1 VRGGL
6 GSCELPRINL
16 RKPSEK
22 EFEQRSERV
31 VAHERHRPLFG
42 LSLTSRASTSQD
54 GFLAIADPKASAT
67 TRLGIIFREL
77 IGVLRRTAAIVYGL
91 AVVVAFAIFP
101 ALAAAQ
107 SSDTVYDEARAL
119 SDPEEQRVQQAFDS
133 AQEETGQPL
142 YAFLVPN
149 KGVEGQEARQE
160 LLIREATEAQV
171 PQDAGVVVVATNDD
185 WGTTYKVP
193 QDAYN
198 TMVSDFQEGDFAAGL
213 VAGAREIQGEPAA
226 QDAQNYPDG
235 GTGGLGGG
243 GLLLL
248 LAAVAGAL
256 LLFRNRR
263 ANKRRIEEERR
274 RTEEE
279 FANLTVHLNEF
290 DEKERLASGYLE
302 AQRSL
307 LDQRTE
313 EWVEMRIS
321 DAKTTG
327 FAQEFD
333 EAASRLTSDP
343 IWARERME
351 HGRNLLAES
360 MQKLHEAE
368 RTMDDYRA
376 ADEAL
381 DGRLRVAKE
390 EIQAAE
396 EAEETAR
403 AEGVAV
409 EPPKLRPEY
418 DRVAREAADRAS
430 RRDEFDPRHSLAAV
444 EALAERARAHR
455 KALQNDISAR
465 DALPDERYATEGA
478 LVRARETLEEY
489 RGAHERALDEFGQA
503 ALGEVPN
510 PGELSSSLL
519 EAGGYMDRA
528 DRAVSS
534 GRFSE
539 ARSLLQEAAD
549 IAGNTMR
556 SPGRLKAAAAE
567 ADRKKREGEEKLQE
581 LEARLAQAKANEHN
595 MDPYQRQRL
604 REYEYQLGNARYGFF
619 GGDWLTALL
628 LFEALDN
635 DYMYVGDPSS
645 FDAGGFGSDWGG
657 GDWGGGDWGGGDFG
671 GGDF

>member
-1 VRGGL
+1 M
-6 GSCELPRINL
+6 
-16 RKPSEK
+16 
-22 EFEQRSERV
+22 
-31 VAHERHRPLFG
+31 
-42 LSLTSRASTSQD
+42 
-54 GFLAIADPKASAT
+54 
-67 TRLGIIFREL
+67 GIIYREL
-77 IGVLRRTAAIVYGL
+77 TGVLRRTATLLYGL
-91 AVVVAFAIFP
+91 VAVAAFVFFP
-101 ALAAAQ
+101 ALTAAQ
-107 SSDTVYDEARAL
+107 GSDTVYDESGVL
-119 SDPEEQRVQQAFDS
+119 SGPEEQHVQQAFDS
-133 AQEETGQPL
+133 ARQETGQTL

-171 PQDAGVVVVATNDD
+171 PQDAGVVVVATNDG
-185 WGTTYKVP
+185 WGTTYNFP

-198 TMVSDFQEGDFAAGL
+198 TMVPDFREGNFAAGF
-213 VAGAREIQGEPAA
+213 VAGAREIQGEPAPR
-226 QDAQNYPDG
+226 DAQNDPFAS
-235 GTGGLGGG
+235 TGGLWGG

-248 LAAVAGAL
+248 LAAAAGAL
-256 LLFRNRR
+256 LLIRNQR

-274 RTEEE
+274 SAEEE
-279 FANLTVHLNEF
+279 FAALTVDLDEF
-290 DEKERLASGYLE
+290 DEKERLVSGYLE
-302 AQRSL
+302 AQRPL

-321 DAKTTG
+321 DARTTG
-327 FAQEFD
+327 FAQEFN

-343 IWARERME
+343 IWAREGME
-351 HGRNLLAES
+351 RGRNLLAES
-360 MQKLHEAE
+360 LQKLYEAE
-368 RTMDDYRA
+368 KTMDDYRS

-381 DGRLRVAKE
+381 DGNLRAAKE

-409 EPPKLRPEY
+409 EALNLRPEY
-418 DRVAREAADRAS
+418 DRAAREAADRAS
-430 RRDEFDPRHSLAAV
+430 RRDEFDPRHGLAVV
-444 EALAERARAHR
+444 EALAERARGHR
-455 KALQNDISAR
+455 KALHSDISAR
-465 DALPDERYATEGA
+465 DALPDERSATDGA
-478 LVRARETLEEY
+478 LGRAREALEEY
-489 RGAHERALDEFGQA
+489 RGAHESALGEVGQA

-519 EAGGYMDRA
+519 EAEGYMDRA
-528 DRAVSS
+528 DRAASS
-534 GRFSE
+534 GRFTE

-549 IAGNTMR
+549 IARKAMQAP
-556 SPGRLKAAAAE
+556 SRLKAAMAE

-581 LEARLAQAKANEHN
+581 LEARLAQAKANEHL

-635 DYMYVGDPSS
+635 DYMYMGDPSS
-645 FDAGGFGSDWGG
+645 FDPGGFGG
-657 GDWGGGDWGGGDFG
+657 GDFGGGDWGGGDFG

>member
-1 VRGGL
+1 MSGTG
-6 GSCELPRINL
+6 
-16 RKPSEK
+16 
-22 EFEQRSERV
+22 
-31 VAHERHRPLFG
+31 
-42 LSLTSRASTSQD
+42 QD
-54 GFLAIADPKASAT
+54 GFLAIADAKTSAP

-77 IGVLRRTAAIVYGL
+77 IGVLRKTETLVYGL
-91 AVVVAFAIFP
+91 AGVVALAIFP

-107 SSDTVYDEARAL
+107 GSDTVHDEAGAL
-119 SDPEEQRVQQAFDS
+119 SGPEEQRVQQAFDS

-142 YAFLVPN
+142 HAFLVPN
-149 KGVEGQEARQE
+149 KGVEGQEARQD
-160 LLIREATEAQV
+160 LLTREATEAQV
-171 PQDAGVVVVATNDD
+171 PQDAGVVVVATNDG
-185 WGTTYKVP
+185 WGTTYNFP

-198 TMVSDFQEGDFAAGL
+198 TMVPDFREGDFAAGL
-213 VAGAREIQGEPAA
+213 VAGAREIRGEPAA
-226 QDAQNYPDG
+226 QGAQNDPDG
-235 GTGGLGGG
+235 GTGGLGVG

-263 ANKRRIEEERR
+263 AKKRRIEEERR
-274 RTEEE
+274 SAEEE

-290 DEKERLASGYLE
+290 DEKERLVAGYLE
-302 AQRSL
+302 AQRPL

-313 EWVEMRIS
+313 EWVEARIS

-333 EAASRLTSDP
+333 EAASRLISDP
-343 IWARERME
+343 IRARERME

-409 EPPKLRPEY
+409 EPLKLRPEY
-418 DRVAREAADRAS
+418 DLVAREAADRAS
-430 RRDEFDPRHSLAAV
+430 RRDEFDPRQSLAAV
-444 EALAERARAHR
+444 EALAERARGH
-455 KALQNDISAR
+455 KEALQNEISAR

-489 RGAHERALDEFGQA
+489 RGAHERALGEFGAA

-519 EAGGYMDRA
+519 EAEGYMDRA
-528 DRAVSS
+528 DRAASS

-549 IAGNTMR
+549 LARKTMQAP
-556 SPGRLKAAAAE
+556 SRLKAATAE
-567 ADRKKREGEEKLQE
+567 ADRKKREGEEKLRE
-581 LEARLAQAKANEHN
+581 LEARLAQAKANEHLMN
-595 MDPYQRQRL
+595 PYQRQRL
-604 REYEYQLGNARYGFF
+604 RDYEYQLGNARFGFF

-645 FDAGGFGSDWGG
+645 FDAGDFGG

-671 GGDF
+671 GGDFGGGDF

>member
-1 VRGGL
+1 MRATG
-6 GSCELPRINL
+6 
-16 RKPSEK
+16 
-22 EFEQRSERV
+22 
-31 VAHERHRPLFG
+31 PLFS
-42 LSLTSRASTSQD
+42 LSLTSRASRSQD
-54 GFLAIADPKASAT
+54 GFLPVASPKTSAT
-67 TRLGIIFREL
+67 TRTGIIFREL
-77 IGVLRRTAAIVYGL
+77 IGVLRRTAAPVSGL
-91 AVVVAFAIFP
+91 AVVVALAIFP

-107 SSDTVYDEARAL
+107 GSDTVYDEARVL
-119 SDPEEQRVQQAFDS
+119 SGPEEQRVQQAFDS
-133 AQEETGQPL
+133 AQQETGQPL

-149 KGVEGQEARQE
+149 KGVESQEARQE
-160 LLIREATEAQV
+160 LLTREATEAQV
-171 PQDAGVVVVATNDD
+171 PQEAGVVVVATNDG
-185 WGTTYKVP
+185 WGTTYNFP

-198 TMVSDFQEGDFAAGL
+198 TMVLDFQEGDFAAGL

-226 QDAQNYPDG
+226 QGAQNGSDG
-235 GTGGLGGG
+235 GTGGLVGGG

-248 LAAVAGAL
+248 LVAVAGAL
-256 LLFRNRR
+256 LFFRKRR

-274 RTEEE
+274 SAEEE

-313 EWVEMRIS
+313 EWVESRIS

-327 FAQEFD
+327 FAEEFD

-343 IWARERME
+343 SSARERLE
-351 HGRNLLAES
+351 RGSNLLAES
-360 MQKLHEAE
+360 MQRLHEAE
-368 RTMDDYRA
+368 RTIDDYRA

-396 EAEETAR
+396 EAEEIAR

-409 EPPKLRPEY
+409 EPLKLRPEY

-444 EALAERARAHR
+444 EALAEQARAHS
-455 KALQNDISAR
+455 KALQNNISAR
-465 DALPDERYATEGA
+465 DAPPDERYATEGA
-478 LVRARETLEEY
+478 IVRARETLEEY

-519 EAGGYMDRA
+519 EAEGYIDRA

-539 ARSLLQEAAD
+539 ARSLLHEAAD
-549 IAGNTMR
+549 LARNAMR
-556 SPGRLKAAAAE
+556 SPGRLKAATAE

-581 LEARLAQAKANEHN
+581 LEARLAQAKANEHL
-595 MDPYQRQRL
+595 MDPYQRQKL
-604 REYEYQLGNARYGFF
+604 REYENQLGNARYGFF
-619 GGDWLTALL
+619 GADWLTALL

-635 DYMYVGDPSS
+635 DYMHMGDPSS
-645 FDAGGFGSDWGG
+645 FDTGGF
-657 GDWGGGDWGGGDFG
+657 GGDWGGGDFG

>member
-1 VRGGL
+1 
-6 GSCELPRINL
+6 
-16 RKPSEK
+16 
-22 EFEQRSERV
+22 
-31 VAHERHRPLFG
+31 
-42 LSLTSRASTSQD
+42 
-54 GFLAIADPKASAT
+54 
-67 TRLGIIFREL
+67 L
-77 IGVLRRTAAIVYGL
+77 IGVLRRTAAPVYGL

-107 SSDTVYDEARAL
+107 GSDTVYDEAGAL
-119 SDPEEQRVQQAFDS
+119 SGLEEQRVQQAFDS

-142 YAFLVPN
+142 YAFLIPN
-149 KGVEGQEARQE
+149 KGVEGQEARQN
-160 LLIREATEAQV
+160 LLTKEATEAQV
-171 PQDAGVVVVATNDD
+171 PQDAGVVVVATNDG
-185 WGTTYKVP
+185 WGTTYNFP

-198 TMVSDFQEGDFAAGL
+198 TMVPDFREGDFAAGL

-226 QDAQNYPDG
+226 QGAQNNSDA
-235 GTGGLGGG
+235 GTGGLVGGG

-248 LAAVAGAL
+248 LVAVAGAL

-274 RTEEE
+274 SAEEE
-279 FANLTVHLNEF
+279 FANLTIHLNEF

-313 EWVEMRIS
+313 EWVESRIS

-343 IWARERME
+343 SWARERLE
-351 HGRNLLAES
+351 RGRSLLEES
-360 MQKLHEAE
+360 MQKLYEAE
-368 RTMDDYRA
+368 KTMDDYRA

-396 EAEETAR
+396 EAEQTAR

-409 EPPKLRPEY
+409 EPLKLRPEY
-418 DRVAREAADRAS
+418 ERVAREAAGRAS
-430 RRDEFDPRHSLAAV
+430 RRDEFDPRQSLAAL
-444 EALAERARAHR
+444 EALAERAREHR
-455 KALQNDISAR
+455 KALRNEISAR
-465 DALPDERYATEGA
+465 DVLPDERHATQRA
-478 LVRARETLEEY
+478 LVRAQEALTEY
-489 RGAHERALDEFGQA
+489 RGAHEGALDEFGQA

-510 PGELSSSLL
+510 PGELSSGLL
-519 EAGGYMDRA
+519 EAEGYVDRA
-528 DRAVSS
+528 DRAASS
-534 GRFSE
+534 GRFAE
-539 ARSLLQEAAD
+539 ARSLLQGAAEL
-549 IAGNTMR
+549 ARKTMQ
-556 SPGRLKAAAAE
+556 SPSRLKTATAE
-567 ADRKKREGEEKLQE
+567 ADRKRREGEEKLQE
-581 LEARLAQAKANEHN
+581 LEARLAQAKANEHL

-635 DYMYVGDPSS
+635 DYMYMGDPSS
-645 FDAGGFGSDWGG
+645 FSG

-671 GGDF
+671 GGDWGGGDFGGGDFGGGGF

>member
-1 VRGGL
+1 L
-6 GSCELPRINL
+6 GS
-16 RKPSEK
+16 
-22 EFEQRSERV
+22 
-31 VAHERHRPLFG
+31 
-42 LSLTSRASTSQD
+42 SLTSRASTGQD
-54 GFLAIADPKASAT
+54 GFLAIADGKTSAP

-77 IGVLRRTAAIVYGL
+77 IGVLRKTETLVYGL
-91 AVVVAFAIFP
+91 AGVVALAISP

-107 SSDTVYDEARAL
+107 GSDTVHDEAGAL
-119 SDPEEQRVQQAFDS
+119 SGPEEQRVQQAFDS

-142 YAFLVPN
+142 HAFLVPN
-149 KGVEGQEARQE
+149 KGVEGQEARQD
-160 LLIREATEAQV
+160 LLTREATEAQV
-171 PQDAGVVVVATNDD
+171 PQDAGVVVVATNDG
-185 WGTTYKVP
+185 WGTTYNFP

-198 TMVSDFQEGDFAAGL
+198 TMVPDFREGDFAAGL

-226 QDAQNYPDG
+226 QDAQNDPDG
-235 GTGGLGGG
+235 GTGGLGIG

-263 ANKRRIEEERR
+263 AKKRRIEEERR
-274 RTEEE
+274 SAEEE

-290 DEKERLASGYLE
+290 DEKERLVAGYLE
-302 AQRSL
+302 AQRPL

-313 EWVEMRIS
+313 EWVEARIS
-321 DAKTTG
+321 DAKTSG

-333 EAASRLTSDP
+333 EAASRLISDP
-343 IWARERME
+343 IRARERME
-351 HGRNLLAES
+351 HGRNLLTES

-390 EIQAAE
+390 DIQAAE

-409 EPPKLRPEY
+409 EPLKLRPEY
-418 DRVAREAADRAS
+418 DLVAREAADRAS

-444 EALAERARAHR
+444 EALAERSRAHR
-455 KALQNDISAR
+455 KALWDEISAR

-478 LVRARETLEEY
+478 LVRARETLEGY
-489 RGAHERALDEFGQA
+489 RGVHEGALDEFGQA

-519 EAGGYMDRA
+519 EAEGYVDRA

-539 ARSLLQEAAD
+539 ARSLLHEAAD
-549 IAGNTMR
+549 LARNTMR
-556 SPGRLKAAAAE
+556 SPGRLKAATAE

-581 LEARLAQAKANEHN
+581 LEARLAQAKANEHL
-595 MDPYQRQRL
+595 MDPYQRQKL
-604 REYEYQLGNARYGFF
+604 REYENQLGNARYGFF
-619 GGDWLTALL
+619 GGDWLTAIL

-635 DYMYVGDPSS
+635 DYMSLGDPSS
-645 FDAGGFGSDWGG
+645 FDAGGSDSDWGG
-657 GDWGGGDWGGGDFG
+657 GDWGGDWGGGDFG

>member
-1 VRGGL
+1 
-6 GSCELPRINL
+6 
-16 RKPSEK
+16 
-22 EFEQRSERV
+22 
-31 VAHERHRPLFG
+31 
-42 LSLTSRASTSQD
+42 
-54 GFLAIADPKASAT
+54 
-67 TRLGIIFREL
+67 L
-77 IGVLRRTAAIVYGL
+77 IGVLRRTAAPVYGL
-91 AVVVAFAIFP
+91 AVVVALVFFP

-107 SSDTVYDEARAL
+107 GSDTVYDEAGVL
-119 SDPEEQRVQQAFDS
+119 SGPEEQHVQQAFDS
-133 AQEETGQPL
+133 AQQETGQPL

-160 LLIREATEAQV
+160 LLTRKATEAQV
-171 PQDAGVVVVATNDD
+171 PQDAGVVVVATNDG
-185 WGTTYKVP
+185 WGTTYNFP

-198 TMVSDFQEGDFAAGL
+198 TMVPDFREGDFAAGL

-226 QDAQNYPDG
+226 QDARNDPDA
-235 GTGGLGGG
+235 GTGGLVGGG

-248 LAAVAGAL
+248 VVAVAGAF

-274 RTEEE
+274 SAEEE
-279 FANLTVHLNEF
+279 FANLTVHLDEF
-290 DEKERLASGYLE
+290 GEKERLTSGYLE

-313 EWVEMRIS
+313 EWVETRIS
-321 DAKTTG
+321 EAKTTG

-333 EAASRLTSDP
+333 EAASRLISDP

-351 HGRNLLAES
+351 RGRSLLEES
-360 MQKLHEAE
+360 MQKLYEAE
-368 RTMDDYRA
+368 KTMDDYRA

-381 DGRLRVAKE
+381 DGRLGVAKE

-409 EPPKLRPEY
+409 EALKLRPEY
-418 DRVAREAADRAS
+418 DRVAREAAGRAS
-430 RRDEFDPRHSLAAV
+430 RRDEFDPRQSLAAV
-444 EALAERARAHR
+444 EALAEQARAHR
-455 KALQNDISAR
+455 EALQNEISAR

-478 LVRARETLEEY
+478 LVRAQEALTEY
-489 RGAHERALDEFGQA
+489 RGAHERALGEFGQA

-519 EAGGYMDRA
+519 EAEGYVDRA

-534 GRFSE
+534 GRFAE
-539 ARSLLQEAAD
+539 ARSLLQKAAEL
-549 IAGNTMR
+549 ARKTMQ
-556 SPGRLKAAAAE
+556 SPRRLKTATAE
-567 ADRKKREGEEKLQE
+567 ADRKRREGEEKLQE
-581 LEARLAQAKANEHN
+581 LEARLAQAKANEHL

-635 DYMYVGDPSS
+635 DYMYMGDPSS
-645 FDAGGFGSDWGG
+645 FDAGAPGGGDWGG

-671 GGDF
+671 GGDFGGGDF

>member
-1 VRGGL
+1 
-6 GSCELPRINL
+6 
-16 RKPSEK
+16 
-22 EFEQRSERV
+22 
-31 VAHERHRPLFG
+31 
-42 LSLTSRASTSQD
+42 
-54 GFLAIADPKASAT
+54 
-67 TRLGIIFREL
+67 L
-77 IGVLRRTAAIVYGL
+77 IGVLRRTAAPVYGL
-91 AVVVAFAIFP
+91 AVVVAFALFP

-107 SSDTVYDEARAL
+107 GSDTVYDEAGEL
-119 SDPEEQRVQQAFDS
+119 SGPEEQRVQQAFDS

-160 LLIREATEAQV
+160 LLTREATEAQV
-171 PQDAGVVVVATNDD
+171 PQDAGVVVVATNDG
-185 WGTTYKVP
+185 WGTTYNFP

-198 TMVSDFQEGDFAAGL
+198 TMVPDFQEGDFAAGL

-226 QDAQNYPDG
+226 QGAQNDPDG
-235 GTGGLGGG
+235 STGGLVGGG

-248 LAAVAGAL
+248 LVAVAGAL
-256 LLFRNRR
+256 LLFRKRR

-274 RTEEE
+274 SAEEE

-302 AQRSL
+302 AQRPL

-313 EWVEMRIS
+313 EWVESRIS

-327 FAQEFD
+327 FAKEFD

-343 IWARERME
+343 SWARERLE
-351 HGRNLLAES
+351 RGRNLLAES
-360 MQKLHEAE
+360 MQRLHEAE
-368 RTMDDYRA
+368 KTMDDYRA

-396 EAEETAR
+396 EAEEIAR

-409 EPPKLRPEY
+409 EPLKLRPEY

-444 EALAERARAHR
+444 EALAEQARAHS
-455 KALQNDISAR
+455 KALQNEISAR

-478 LVRARETLEEY
+478 IVRARETLEEY

-519 EAGGYMDRA
+519 EAEGSMDRA

-539 ARSLLQEAAD
+539 ARSLLHEAAD
-549 IAGNTMR
+549 LARNAMR
-556 SPGRLKAAAAE
+556 SPGRLKAATAE

-581 LEARLAQAKANEHN
+581 LEARLAQAKANEHL
-595 MDPYQRQRL
+595 MDPHQRQRL
-604 REYEYQLGNARYGFF
+604 REYEYQLGNARSGFF
-619 GGDWLTALL
+619 GGDWLAALL

-635 DYMYVGDPSS
+635 DYMHMGDPSS
-645 FDAGGFGSDWGG
+645 FDTGGFGSDWGG

>member
-1 VRGGL
+1 MT
-6 GSCELPRINL
+6 
-16 RKPSEK
+16 
-22 EFEQRSERV
+22 
-31 VAHERHRPLFG
+31 
-42 LSLTSRASTSQD
+42 TS
-54 GFLAIADPKASAT
+54 I
-67 TRLGIIFREL
+67 GIIICEL
-77 IGVLRRTAAIVYGL
+77 IGVLRRMAAPLYGV
-91 AVVVAFAIFP
+91 AVVVAFVFCP
-101 ALAAAQ
+101 TLAAAQ
-107 SSDTVYDEARAL
+107 GSDTVYDEAGAL
-119 SDPEEQRVQQAFDS
+119 SDPQEQRVQQAFDS

-149 KGVEGQEARQE
+149 KGVEGQAARQD
-160 LLIREATEAQV
+160 LLTREATEAQV
-171 PQDAGVVVVATNDD
+171 PQDAGIVMVATNDG
-185 WGTTYKVP
+185 WATTYNFP
-193 QDAYN
+193 QDSYN
-198 TMVSDFQEGDFAAGL
+198 AMVPDFREGDFTAGL

-226 QDAQNYPDG
+226 QDAQTNPD
-235 GTGGLGGG
+235 TGGLQGG

-256 LLFRNRR
+256 ILFRNRR
-263 ANKRRIEEERR
+263 TNKRRIEEERR
-274 RTEEE
+274 SAEEE
-279 FANLTVHLNEF
+279 FANLTTHLNEF
-290 DEKERLASGYLE
+290 DEKERLTSGYLE

-313 EWVEMRIS
+313 EWVETKIS
-321 DAKTTG
+321 DAKTTD
-327 FAQEFD
+327 FAQAFD

-343 IWARERME
+343 TWARERME

-390 EIQAAE
+390 EIRAAE
-396 EAEETAR
+396 EAEEIAR

-409 EPPKLRPEY
+409 VPLKLRPEY

-430 RRDEFDPRHSLAAV
+430 RRDEFDPRQSLAAV
-444 EALAERARAHR
+444 EALAERARGHR
-455 KALQNDISAR
+455 EALHNDISAR

-489 RGAHERALDEFGQA
+489 RGAHDRALGEFGQA

-519 EAGGYMDRA
+519 EAEGYMERA
-528 DRAVSS
+528 DRAASS
-534 GRFSE
+534 GRFTE
-539 ARSLLQEAAD
+539 ARSLLQGAAEL
-549 IAGNTMR
+549 ARKTMQ
-556 SPGRLKAAAAE
+556 SPTRLKAATAE

-581 LEARLAQAKANEHN
+581 LEARLAQAKANEHLMN
-595 MDPYQRQRL
+595 PYQRQKL

-635 DYMYVGDPSS
+635 DYMYVDDPSS
-645 FDAGGFGSDWGG
+645 FDV
-657 GDWGGGDWGGGDFG
+657 GDFGGGDWGGGDFG
-671 GGDF
+671 GGDFGGGDF

>member
-1 VRGGL
+1 VGEHQPGWISRDSRPL
-6 GSCELPRINL
+6 AFCDYLPGYNL
-16 RKPSEK
+16 RK
-22 EFEQRSERV
+22 
-31 VAHERHRPLFG
+31 
-42 LSLTSRASTSQD
+42 
-54 GFLAIADPKASAT
+54 
-67 TRLGIIFREL
+67 L
-77 IGVLRRTAAIVYGL
+77 IGVLRRTAAPVYGL
-91 AVVVAFAIFP
+91 AVVVAFALFP

-107 SSDTVYDEARAL
+107 GSDTVYDEAGAL
-119 SDPEEQRVQQAFDS
+119 SGPEEQRVQQAFDS

-160 LLIREATEAQV
+160 LLTREATEAQV
-171 PQDAGVVVVATNDD
+171 PQDAGVVVVATNDG
-185 WGTTYKVP
+185 WGTTYNFP

-198 TMVSDFQEGDFAAGL
+198 TMVPDFQEGDFAAGL

-226 QDAQNYPDG
+226 QGAQNDPDG
-235 GTGGLGGG
+235 GTGGLVGGG

-256 LLFRNRR
+256 LLFRKRR
-263 ANKRRIEEERR
+263 ADKRRIEEERR
-274 RTEEE
+274 SAEEE

-302 AQRSL
+302 TQRSL
-307 LDQRTE
+307 LDRRTE
-313 EWVEMRIS
+313 EWVESRIS

-343 IWARERME
+343 SWARERME

-360 MQKLHEAE
+360 MQRLQEAE

-396 EAEETAR
+396 EAEESAR
-403 AEGVAV
+403 VEGVAV
-409 EPPKLRPEY
+409 EPLKLRPEY

-444 EALAERARAHR
+444 EALAERSRAHR
-455 KALQNDISAR
+455 KALQNEISAR

-478 LVRARETLEEY
+478 IVRARETLEEY

-519 EAGGYMDRA
+519 EAEGYV
-528 DRAVSS
+528 DRAVRTGSS

-539 ARSLLQEAAD
+539 ARSLLHEAAD
-549 IAGNTMR
+549 LAQNAMR
-556 SPGRLKAAAAE
+556 SPGRLKAAMAE

-581 LEARLAQAKANEHN
+581 LEARLAQAKANEHL
-595 MDPYQRQRL
+595 MDPYQRQKL
-604 REYEYQLGNARYGFF
+604 REYEYQLGNARSGFF
-619 GGDWLTALL
+619 GGDWLAALL

-635 DYMYVGDPSS
+635 DYMHMGDPSS
-645 FDAGGFGSDWGG
+645 FETGGFGGDWGG
-657 GDWGGGDWGGGDFG
+657 GDWDGGDWGGGDFG

>member
-1 VRGGL
+1 MARL
-6 GSCELPRINL
+6 HSSLPLKR
-16 RKPSEK
+16 
-22 EFEQRSERV
+22 
-31 VAHERHRPLFG
+31 
-42 LSLTSRASTSQD
+42 RASWSNR
-54 GFLAIADPKASAT
+54 G
-67 TRLGIIFREL
+67 EL
-77 IGVLRRTAAIVYGL
+77 IGVLRRTAAPVYGL

-107 SSDTVYDEARAL
+107 GSDTVYDEAGAL
-119 SDPEEQRVQQAFDS
+119 SGPEEQRVQQAFDS

-160 LLIREATEAQV
+160 LLTREATEAQV
-171 PQDAGVVVVATNDD
+171 PQDAGVVVVATNDG
-185 WGTTYKVP
+185 WGTTYNFP

-198 TMVSDFQEGDFAAGL
+198 TMVPDFRDGDFAAGL

-226 QDAQNYPDG
+226 QETQNNSDA

-248 LAAVAGAL
+248 LVAVAGAL

-263 ANKRRIEEERR
+263 ANKRRMEEERR
-274 RTEEE
+274 SAEQE
-279 FANLTVHLNEF
+279 FADLTVHLDEF
-290 DEKERLASGYLE
+290 DEKERLVSGYLE
-302 AQRSL
+302 AQRPL

-313 EWVEMRIS
+313 EWVETRIS

-327 FAQEFD
+327 FAQEFN

-343 IWARERME
+343 IWARERLE
-351 HGRNLLAES
+351 RGRNLLAES
-360 MQKLHEAE
+360 MQKLYEAE
-368 RTMDDYRA
+368 KTIDDYRA

-381 DGRLRVAKE
+381 EGNLRAAKE

-403 AEGVAV
+403 AEGVSV
-409 EPPKLRPEY
+409 EALNLRPEY
-418 DRVAREAADRAS
+418 DRLTREAADRAS
-430 RRDEFDPRHSLAAV
+430 RRDEFDPRHGLAAV
-444 EALAERARAHR
+444 EALAERARGH
-455 KALQNDISAR
+455 KEALQDNISAR

-489 RGAHERALDEFGQA
+489 RGAHEGALGEFGQA

-519 EAGGYMDRA
+519 EAEGYLDQAGRA
-528 DRAVSS
+528 ASS
-534 GRFSE
+534 GRFTE
-539 ARSLLQEAAD
+539 ARSLLQKAAEL
-549 IAGNTMR
+549 ARKTMQ
-556 SPGRLKAAAAE
+556 SPRRLKAATAE

-581 LEARLAQAKANEHN
+581 LEARLAQAKANEHL

-604 REYEYQLGNARYGFF
+604 REYEYQLQNARYGFF
-619 GGDWLTALL
+619 GADWLTALL

-635 DYMYVGDPSS
+635 DYMYVDDPSS
-645 FDAGGFGSDWGG
+645 FDAGDYG

>member
-1 VRGGL
+1 M
-6 GSCELPRINL
+6 
-16 RKPSEK
+16 
-22 EFEQRSERV
+22 
-31 VAHERHRPLFG
+31 
-42 LSLTSRASTSQD
+42 
-54 GFLAIADPKASAT
+54 T
-67 TRLGIIFREL
+67 TRIGIIFREL
-77 IGVLRRTAAIVYGL
+77 IGVLRRTAAPLYVV

-107 SSDTVYDEARAL
+107 GSDTVYDEAGAL

-133 AQEETGQPL
+133 VQEETGQPL
-142 YAFLVPN
+142 YAFLIPN
-149 KGVEGQEARQE
+149 EGVEGQKARQE
-160 LLIREATEAQV
+160 LLTREATEAQV
-171 PQDAGVVVVATNDD
+171 PQDAGVVVVATNDG
-185 WGTTYKVP
+185 WGTTYNIP

-198 TMVSDFQEGDFAAGL
+198 TMVSDFRDGDFAAGL
-213 VAGAREIQGEPAA
+213 VTGAREIQGEPAV
-226 QDAQNYPDG
+226 QETQNEPDAG
-235 GTGGLGGG
+235 GAGGLLGG
-243 GLLLL
+243 GLLF

-256 LLFRNRR
+256 LLYRNRR
-263 ANKRRIEEERR
+263 ARKRRIEEERR
-274 RTEEE
+274 RAEEE
-279 FANLTVHLNEF
+279 FADLTVHLDEF
-290 DEKERLASGYLE
+290 DEKERLTSGYLE
-302 AQRSL
+302 AQRPL

-313 EWVEMRIS
+313 EWVETKIS

-333 EAASRLTSDP
+333 EAASRLISEPTL
-343 IWARERME
+343 ARERVAY
-351 HGRNLLAES
+351 GRNLLAES

-368 RTMDDYRA
+368 RTMDDYRT

-409 EPPKLRPEY
+409 EPLKMRPEY

-430 RRDEFDPRHSLAAV
+430 RREEFDPRHCLAAV
-444 EALAERARAHR
+444 EALTERARGHK

-465 DALPDERYATEGA
+465 DSLPDERHATEGA
-478 LVRARETLEEY
+478 LVRARETLEDY
-489 RGAHERALDEFGQA
+489 RGAHERALREFGQA

-519 EAGGYMDRA
+519 EAEGYMDQA
-528 DRAVSS
+528 DRAASS
-534 GRFSE
+534 GRFGE
-539 ARSLLQEAAD
+539 ARSLLQGAAEL
-549 IAGNTMR
+549 ARMTMQ
-556 SPGRLKAAAAE
+556 SPTRLKSATAD
-567 ADRKKREGEEKLQE
+567 ADRKRREGEEKLQE
-581 LEARLAQAKANEHN
+581 LEARLAKAKANEHL

-604 REYEYQLGNARYGFF
+604 REYEYQLGNARFGFF
-619 GGDWLTALL
+619 GADWLTALL

-645 FDAGGFGSDWGG
+645 FDDGDFGG

-671 GGDF
+671 GGDFGGGDF

>member
-1 VRGGL
+1 M
-6 GSCELPRINL
+6 
-16 RKPSEK
+16 
-22 EFEQRSERV
+22 
-31 VAHERHRPLFG
+31 
-42 LSLTSRASTSQD
+42 
-54 GFLAIADPKASAT
+54 T
-67 TRLGIIFREL
+67 TRTGIILGKL
-77 IGVLRRTAAIVYGL
+77 IGVLRRTAAPLYGV
-91 AVVVAFAIFP
+91 AVVVAGAIFP
-101 ALAAAQ
+101 APAAAQ
-107 SSDTVYDEARAL
+107 GSDTVYDEAGAL

-160 LLIREATEAQV
+160 LLTREAAEAQV
-171 PQDAGVVVVATNDD
+171 PQDAGVVMVATNDG
-185 WGTTYKVP
+185 WGTTYNIP

-198 TMVSDFQEGDFAAGL
+198 TMVPDFRDGDFAAGL
-213 VAGAREIQGEPAA
+213 VTGAREIQGEPAA
-226 QDAQNYPDG
+226 QNAQTDPGAGAG
-235 GTGGLGGG
+235 GLLGGG
-243 GLLLL
+243 LLL

-263 ANKRRIEEERR
+263 AKKRRLEEVRQNA
-274 RTEEE
+274 EEE
-279 FANLTVHLNEF
+279 FADLTVLLNEF
-290 DEKERLASGYLE
+290 DEKERLVSGYLE
-302 AQRSL
+302 AQRPL

-313 EWVEMRIS
+313 EWIETKIS

-343 IWARERME
+343 TLARERMA

-368 RTMDDYRA
+368 RSMDDYRA

-396 EAEETAR
+396 EAERTAR

-409 EPPKLRPEY
+409 EPLKLRPEY

-430 RRDEFDPRHSLAAV
+430 RREEFDPRHGLAAV
-444 EALAERARAHR
+444 EALTERASGHR

-465 DALPDERYATEGA
+465 DALPDERHATEGA
-478 LVRARETLEEY
+478 LLRARKTLEEY
-489 RGAHERALDEFGQA
+489 RGAHERALGEFGQA

-519 EAGGYMDRA
+519 EAEGCMDQA
-528 DRAVSS
+528 DRAASS
-534 GRFSE
+534 GRFGE
-539 ARSLLQEAAD
+539 ARSLLQGAAEL
-549 IAGNTMR
+549 ARKTMQ
-556 SPGRLKAAAAE
+556 SPTRLKAATAE

-581 LEARLAQAKANEHN
+581 LEARLAQAKANEHL
-595 MDPYQRQRL
+595 MDPHQRQRL

-619 GGDWLTALL
+619 GADWLTALL

-645 FDAGGFGSDWGG
+645 FEAGDFGS

>member
-1 VRGGL
+1 M
-6 GSCELPRINL
+6 
-16 RKPSEK
+16 
-22 EFEQRSERV
+22 
-31 VAHERHRPLFG
+31 
-42 LSLTSRASTSQD
+42 
-54 GFLAIADPKASAT
+54 T
-67 TRLGIIFREL
+67 TRTGIILGKL
-77 IGVLRRTAAIVYGL
+77 IGVLRRTAAPLYGV
-91 AVVVAFAIFP
+91 AVVVAGAIFP
-101 ALAAAQ
+101 APAAAQ
-107 SSDTVYDEARAL
+107 GSDTVYDEAGAL

-160 LLIREATEAQV
+160 LLTREAAEAQV
-171 PQDAGVVVVATNDD
+171 PQDAGVVMVATNDG
-185 WGTTYKVP
+185 WGTTYNIP
-193 QDAYN
+193 QDAYD
-198 TMVSDFQEGDFAAGL
+198 TMVPDFREGDFAAGL
-213 VAGAREIQGEPAA
+213 VTGAREIQGEPAA
-226 QDAQNYPDG
+226 QNAQTDPGAGAG
-235 GTGGLGGG
+235 GLLGGG
-243 GLLLL
+243 LLL

-263 ANKRRIEEERR
+263 AKKRRLEEVRQNA
-274 RTEEE
+274 EEE
-279 FANLTVHLNEF
+279 FADLTVLLNEF
-290 DEKERLASGYLE
+290 DEKERLVSGYLE
-302 AQRSL
+302 AQRPL

-313 EWVEMRIS
+313 EWIETKIS

-343 IWARERME
+343 TLARERMA

-368 RTMDDYRA
+368 RSMDDYRA

-396 EAEETAR
+396 EAERTAR

-409 EPPKLRPEY
+409 EPLKLRPEY

-430 RRDEFDPRHSLAAV
+430 RREEFDPRHGLAAV
-444 EALAERARAHR
+444 EALTERASGHR

-465 DALPDERYATEGA
+465 DALPDERHATEGA
-478 LVRARETLEEY
+478 LLRARKTLEEY
-489 RGAHERALDEFGQA
+489 RGAHERALGEFGQA

-519 EAGGYMDRA
+519 EAEGCMDQA
-528 DRAVSS
+528 DRAASS
-534 GRFSE
+534 GRFGE
-539 ARSLLQEAAD
+539 ARSLLQGAAEL
-549 IAGNTMR
+549 ARKTMQ
-556 SPGRLKAAAAE
+556 SPTRLKAATAE

-581 LEARLAQAKANEHN
+581 LEARLAQAKANEHL
-595 MDPYQRQRL
+595 MDPHQRQRL

-619 GGDWLTALL
+619 GADWLTALL

-645 FDAGGFGSDWGG
+645 FEAGDFGS